1 MQARRVHPRDYS
13 SSGADD
19 EAGAEQR
26 PAVGLYQ
33 EGQRR
38 EDLESLQRP
47 DEHRESINIATTTT
61 ITTITTATSH
71 YVCHGSRSPPRSGW
85 F

>member
-1 MQARRVHPRDYS
+1 MQARRVHPRGKS

-26 PAVGLYQ
+26 PAVGLHQ

-38 EDLESLQRP
+38 QDLESLQRL

-61 ITTITTATSH
+61 ITTATSH
-71 YVCHGSRSPPRSGW
+71 YVCHGSRSLPRSGW